1 MAIRSDLPPTEA
13 ELAIRAE
20 IARDG
25 GITFARFMELA
36 LFSVR
41 GGYYS
46 ALRSARGRDE
56 PGGRDYYTAPMA
68 HPLFGQLLA
77 LQLDEVWHLL
87 GQPKPFWVVEL
98 GCGDGLLARDVLAG
112 LQTMAP
118 DCFAATRCAL
128 VDRSASLTRREGAF
142 GGRGQRVVASGPPFR
157 DLVGCVLSNELLDAF
172 PVHRFQ
178 AQGGALRE
186 IFVSLCDG
194 RFVEELGAPS
204 STRLAE
210 RLESIRQAA
219 PGLGEGWRGEV
230 CLAAEGWVGE
240 VARSLKR
247 GVVLTVDYGDVTE
260 RLYGPERRGGTLQCY
275 FRHTVSSSPYV
286 RVGRQDITAH
296 VDFRALA
303 AFGEQAGLR
312 TLGYTTQGQFL
323 RNLGAD
329 HFVQVLREAGR
340 ELSQES
346 VAPNRTGM
354 LELVRP
360 EGFGNFKVVAQA
372 KGLDDAALSGF
383 QEENAVRERVRTLG
397 KALPLPL
404 LSREHAPLLAGRY
417 PHAAEAQHLERG
429 VTGDG

>member
-1 MAIRSDLPPTEA
+1 MPIHNPVPPTEA

-25 GITFARFMELA
+25 RVTFARFMELA
-36 LFSVR
+36 LFSAR
-41 GGYYS
+41 GGYYG
-46 ALRSARGRDE
+46 ALRSAKGRDE

-77 LQLDEVWHLL
+77 LQLDEVWRLL
-87 GQPKPFWVVEL
+87 GQPQPFWVVEL

-112 LQTMAP
+112 LKTMAP
-118 DCFAATRCAL
+118 DCFAATRCVL
-128 VDRSASLTRREGAF
+128 VDRSASATRREATF
-142 GGRGQRVVASGPPFR
+142 GGRAQRVAASGLPFR

-172 PVHRFQ
+172 PAHRFQ
-178 AQGGALRE
+178 VQGGALRE
-186 IFVSLCDG
+186 IFVTLRDG
-194 RFVEELGAPS
+194 RFVEELGEPS
-204 STRLAE
+204 SARLAE

-219 PGLGEGWRGEV
+219 PALGEGSRGEA
-230 CLAAEGWVGE
+230 CLAAQGWVGE

-247 GVVLTVDYGDVTE
+247 GLALTVDYGDVTE
-260 RLYGPERRGGTLQCY
+260 RLYGPERPGGTLQCY
-275 FRHTVSSSPYV
+275 FRHTVSASPYV

-303 AFGEQAGLR
+303 ALGERAGLR

-329 HFVQVLREAGR
+329 LFAQVLREAGR
-340 ELSQES
+340 GLSQES
-346 VAPNRTGM
+346 VAPDRMGM

-360 EGFGNFKVVAQA
+360 EGFGNFKVLAQA
-372 KGLDDAALSGF
+372 KGLDHALSGF
-383 QEENAVRERVRTLG
+383 QDENAVRERVRALG
-397 KALPLPL
+397 GALPVPL

-417 PHAAEAQHLERG
+417 PHAADAQHLGRG
-429 VTGDG
+429 VTKNG